1 MSCYL
6 NAIDGDAYTLG
17 YVTIKPKELL
27 KKCSEWSDEDAE
39 EIFEEFG
46 VNSNDEETDESNN
59 EESNSKEPKKN
70 NISNDEFYAF
80 YMIFGRD
87 VLIEYG
93 ISEEKI
99 QAWEDENL

>member
-1 MSCYL
+1 MGCYL

-17 YVTIKPKELL
+17 YITIKPKELL
-27 KKCSEWSDEDAE
+27 NKCSEWSDESAE

-59 EESNSKEPKKN
+59 EKSEGSEKN
-70 NISNDEFYAF
+70 TTKFSNDEFYAL
-80 YMIFGRD
+80 YKIFGRD

-93 ISEEKI
+93 IPEERI
-99 QAWEDENL
+99 QAWEDENF